1 MLRAVKGM
9 VAAKS
14 CEKGLMFRIRKL
26 RVFGDIKILDMLAI
40 FEGQKGRSQYE
51 PCFVWK
57 YIFIKH
63 T

>member
-1 MLRAVKGM
+1 MLRAVKGV

-51 PCFVWK
+51 PCFV
-57 YIFIKH
+57 
-63 T
+63 